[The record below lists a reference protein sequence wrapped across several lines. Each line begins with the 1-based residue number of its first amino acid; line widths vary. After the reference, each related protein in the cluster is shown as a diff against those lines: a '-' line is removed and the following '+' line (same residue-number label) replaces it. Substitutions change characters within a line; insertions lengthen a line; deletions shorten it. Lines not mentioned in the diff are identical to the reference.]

1 MNASTIEEEAL
12 ALPLQERAKLI
23 ERLLESLD
31 NLPEREADVLWLD
44 VAERRAREIDEGQVQ
59 LVTPEELERR
69 IQARL
74 KSITCSIQMRRWN
87 MRSKSPITRNAAS
100 TLVGGY
106 HRAMLRAVESAC
118 CAPNRFKIVRRRI
131 SERSHFGLPVR
142 SHLPRGRC
150 RGTGTCRGASPARA
164 NYWWRRT

>member
-12 ALPLQERAKLI
+12 ALPLQERAKLV

-31 NLPEREADVLWLD
+31 NLPEREAEALWLN

-74 KSITCSIQMRRWN
+74 K
-87 MRSKSPITRNAAS
+87 
-100 TLVGGY
+100 
-106 HRAMLRAVESAC
+106 
-118 CAPNRFKIVRRRI
+118 
-131 SERSHFGLPVR
+131 
-142 SHLPRGRC
+142 
-150 RGTGTCRGASPARA
+150 
-164 NYWWRRT
+164 